1 MKRAWRW
8 SSPACGISGIDGSP
22 AEIPR
27 AKAGP
32 RAARRSWAYGL
43 LPGGDDDGDLIL
55 GNAAEL
61 KRKRPVR
68 QVELDALAGAF
79 AILCAGKRDRMQVR
93 PAIEDVDPAFR
104 GDRDPVSAR
113 LCRRGEGKMTGER
126 GRRLGRP
133 LGRLRQSSGREGL
146 EFERHRDV
154 VGKRA
159 AIGKRSLVRADK
171 SRALMVEG
179 PFEAVA
185 ARPLLRLSQARRGN

>member
-1 MKRAWRW
+1 RNPSRKGRAV
-8 SSPACGISGIDGSP
+8 GG
-22 AEIPR
+22 
-27 AKAGP
+27 
-32 RAARRSWAYGL
+32 GL
-43 LPGGDDDGDLIL
+43 LLGGNDDGDLIL

-61 KRKRPVR
+61 KRKRPAR

-79 AILCAGKRDRMQVR
+79 AILCASERDRMQVC

-104 GDRDPVSAR
+104 GDRNPISAR

-133 LGRLRQSSGREGL
+133 LGRLRQSGGRERL
-146 EFERHRDV
+146 EVERHRDV

-159 AIGKRSLVRADK
+159 AIWKRSLVRADK

-185 ARPLLRLSQARRGN
+185 ARPLLRLS